1 MSNRSCLC
9 CRDVGPK
16 GTNGKHRLEEHFNS
30 GILTGGKTRMAPKP
44 SKTTTAWWLASN
56 SQNMPLIIKCQINS
70 QLKPDLPQHKPGSPW
85 ENWSLPTTS
94 QLHLV
99 CTTLSLL
106 RTILDP
112 VARWLSQSCGSY
124 AAAFAVEIWVQLLT
138 RTAWKNTCG
147 TLPASLRVARLGW
160 LPRQTNPTCMLA
172 GIELENH
179 ASGHEISNQQSVEA
193 RSSPTQTCIAL
204 GKTGRYLQLR
214 SFTFFHYMIS
224 TRDHFRPGGCP
235 KVVVPMQLPL
245 L

>member
-16 GTNGKHRLEEHFNS
+16 GTNDKHRLEEHFNS

-112 VARWLSQSCGSY
+112 VAVPKLWFLCSCLCCRDLGSI
-124 AAAFAVEIWVQLLT
+124 ANKDSLEEHLRHV
-138 RTAWKNTCG
+138 
-147 TLPASLRVARLGW
+147 ASIL
-160 LPRQTNPTCMLA
+160 
-172 GIELENH
+172 
-179 ASGHEISNQQSVEA
+179 ASGKTRMAPKTNKSNVHVGWHRTRKPCQWPWNVKSTISWSQIFPNTNLHCLAENWSL
-193 RSSPTQTCIAL
+193 PTTS
-204 GKTGRYLQLR
+204 QLHLF
-214 SFTFFHYMIS
+214 SLHDLYSGPF
-224 TRDHFRPGGCP
+224 
-235 KVVVPMQLPL
+235 
-245 L
+245 